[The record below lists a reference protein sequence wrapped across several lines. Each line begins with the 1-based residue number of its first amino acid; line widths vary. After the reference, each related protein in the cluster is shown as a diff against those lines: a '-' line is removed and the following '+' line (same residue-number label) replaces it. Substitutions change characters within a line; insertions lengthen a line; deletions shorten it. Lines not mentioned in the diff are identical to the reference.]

1 MQCVPFFL
9 YVNRSLLFCRL
20 FSGWT
25 ERRAGWTAVRLL
37 KGSGR
42 RLWTVLAR
50 PGQPPSTNQTST
62 KQMSSGFFCLWKAPR
77 NTKKGQSRSRPNAPS
92 GKARSLIPFH
102 CSSLNN
108 ILHIETCSCHC
119 RYSYMDWVVNLLR
132 VGFQAKFEKGDVE
145 NSASPASKR
154 IKMWYWGGGRKVQ
167 IYDTWYL
174 IILTLWVYLNLHPV
188 DFCTDICN
196 V

>member
-102 CSSLNN
+102 CSSLIMFFIFRLVLFTSGIHTWTGWWIFYALVSRQSLKKEMSKTQPRPHQKESKCDTEEEVERYKFM
-108 ILHIETCSCHC
+108 IL
-119 RYSYMDWVVNLLR
+119 
-132 VGFQAKFEKGDVE
+132 
-145 NSASPASKR
+145 
-154 IKMWYWGGGRKVQ
+154 
-167 IYDTWYL
+167 
-174 IILTLWVYLNLHPV
+174 
-188 DFCTDICN
+188 DI
-196 V
+196 